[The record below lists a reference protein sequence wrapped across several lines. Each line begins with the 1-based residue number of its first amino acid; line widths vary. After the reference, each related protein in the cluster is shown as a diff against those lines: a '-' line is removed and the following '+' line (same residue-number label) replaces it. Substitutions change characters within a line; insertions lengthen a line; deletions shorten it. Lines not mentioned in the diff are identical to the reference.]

1 VQQHETT
8 DMSLRERLGA
18 TGQGFA
24 VGPHND
30 SAPDAANAVVTP
42 TRAYQE
48 TKARIHQVLLG
59 RLDLEAMENLTPE
72 SLKEEL
78 RQMVERLLIEENL
91 VLNAGERRNLVRDIQ
106 YEMLGFG
113 PLEPLLADPTVS
125 DILVNTHKQVYVERR
140 GKLELSEVTFTDDD
154 HLLKIIDKIVSRV
167 GRRIDE
173 SSPMV
178 DARLPDGSRV
188 NAIIPPLAID
198 GPILSIRRF
207 ATVPLKVQNLIDYKS
222 LSPEMALFIGALSA
236 ARINI
241 LISGGTG
248 SGKTTLLNILSSY
261 IAHDERI
268 VTIEDAAELQ
278 LQQPHVV
285 RLETRPPN
293 IEGRGEVAQRALLRN
308 ALRMRPDRIILGET
322 RGGEALDMLQA
333 MNTGHEGSMTT
344 VHANTARDAL
354 ARLESMIAMA
364 GVDLPAKAARAQV
377 ASAIGVIVQA
387 NRLSDGTRKLTSIQE
402 VTGMEGETVTLQEI
416 FVFKQ
421 TGVGPTGAVEGYF
434 TATGVRPRCWD
445 RLTTRGA
452 ELPNSLFQPLR
463 HMV

>member
-1 VQQHETT
+1 MT
-8 DMSLRERLGA
+8 LRERLGA
-18 TGQGFA
+18 TPQGFA
-24 VGPHND
+24 
-30 SAPDAANAVVTP
+30 ATADAASEGAATS
-42 TRAYQE
+42 TRAYQD
-48 TKARIHQVLLG
+48 TKARIHQILLG
-59 RLDLEAMENLTPE
+59 RLDLEAMESLTPDN
-72 SLKEEL
+72 LKEEL
-78 RQMVERLLIEENL
+78 RLMVERLLIEENL
-91 VLNAGERRNLVRDIQ
+91 VLNTAERRSLVRDIQ

-113 PLEPLLADPTVS
+113 PLEPLLADTTVS
-125 DILVNTHKQVYVERR
+125 DILVNTHRQVYVERR
-140 GKLELSEVTFTDDD
+140 GRLELTDVTFTDDD
-154 HLLKIIDKIVSRV
+154 HLMKIIDKIVSRI

-207 ATVPLKVQNLIDYKS
+207 ASVPLQVANLIELKS
-222 LSPEMALFIGALSA
+222 MSPEMAQFIGALSA
-236 ARINI
+236 GRINI

-261 IAHDERI
+261 IPGGERI

-293 IEGRGEVAQRALLRN
+293 IEGRGEVAQRSLLRN

-344 VHANTARDAL
+344 VHAN
-354 ARLESMIAMA
+354 S
-364 GVDLPAKAARAQV
+364 VDLPAKAARAQV
-377 ASAIGVIVQA
+377 ASAIGVIIQA

-416 FVFKQ
+416 FAFRQ
-421 TGVGPTGAVEGYF
+421 TGVGATGAVEGYF
-434 TATGVRPRCWD
+434 SATGVRPRCCE
-445 RLTTRGA
+445 RLLARGA
-452 ELPNSLFQPLR
+452 ELPATLFTPQR
-463 HMV
+463 QSV